1 MNKIVI
7 FVLLTALNVSTIYA
21 ATLSKEVHEEIHAD
35 VLSTNSRLSLRE
47 VLEKTIARSP
57 QQAVLAA
64 QKYEVV
70 AKQKMADSILPLSP
84 SVSLLH
90 QNDTIGSGRNER
102 DWQAQLELPVWLPKQ
117 KSARARVAEF
127 SASNFEMSTDQLQ
140 LQVAGALRDAV
151 WIVALNRNEVELYQQ
166 KLSHAEKLEA
176 DIRRKFEAGELAK
189 TDLMLVQQ
197 ETLLAQKNL
206 IRAEAELMHA
216 HFRYSQLTGLNEIP
230 ENVDESQSALIDF
243 YQSPRW
249 KSAEA
254 KVALAQSERDLSAVE
269 RRENPHVIFNARS
282 SQDAFDV
289 QYNQSVGVQIRI
301 PFDTEV
307 SSAPIL
313 AASEQVYGEAISQ
326 RESLRRL
333 LETDLHEAEHNLLVS
348 KKELSIADQQFNIA
362 KSSEE
367 LAQKAYHLGELDLMS
382 LLRIRSQSFE
392 AERGYTTRQLQVKWD
407 IARYNQAVGVLP

>member
-7 FVLLTALNVSTIYA
+7 FVLLSALNVSSIYA
-21 ATLSKEVHEEIHAD
+21 ATLSEAVHAETHED
-35 VLSTNSRLSLRE
+35 VLSTNSSLSLRE

-57 QQAVLAA
+57 QQAILAA
-64 QKYEVV
+64 QKFEVL
-70 AKQKMADSILPLSP
+70 AKQKMAESALPLSP

-90 QNDTIGSGRNER
+90 QNDTLGSGRNER
-102 DWQAQLELPVWLPKQ
+102 DWQAQLELPIWLPKQ

-127 SASNFEMSTDQLQ
+127 SASNLDVNTDQLQ

-151 WIVALNRNEVELYQQ
+151 WIVELNKNEVELYQQ
-166 KLSHAEKLEA
+166 KLSNAEKLEA
-176 DIRRKFEAGELAK
+176 DIQKKFQAGELAK

-197 ETLLAQKNL
+197 ETLLAHKNL

-230 ENVDESQSALIDF
+230 ENVEEGQSSLAGFEQSSQ
-243 YQSPRW
+243 W

-269 RRENPHVIFNARS
+269 RRENPHIIFNARS
-282 SQDAFDV
+282 SQGAFDT

-307 SSAPIL
+307 RSAPIL

-326 RESLRRL
+326 RENLRRL

-348 KKELSIADQQFNIA
+348 KKELSIAAQQFDIA
-362 KSSEE
+362 KNSAE
-367 LAQKAYHLGELDLMS
+367 LAQKAYRLGELDLMS
-382 LLRIRSQSFE
+382 LLRIQSQTFE

>member
-1 MNKIVI
+1 M
-7 FVLLTALNVSTIYA
+7 LLTALNVSIIYA
-21 ATLSKEVHEEIHAD
+21 ATLSKEVHVETHED
-35 VLSTNSRLSLRE
+35 VLFTNSRLSLRE

-64 QKYEVV
+64 QQYEVM
-70 AKQKMADSILPLSP
+70 AKQKMAESTLPLSP
-84 SVSLLH
+84 SLAVLH
-90 QNDTIGSGRNER
+90 QNDTLGSGRNER
-102 DWQAQLELPVWLPKQ
+102 DWQAQLELPIWLPKQ
-117 KSARARVAEF
+117 KSARAKVAEF
-127 SASNFEMSTDQLQ
+127 SASNLEVNTEQLQ
-140 LQVAGALRDAV
+140 LQVAGALRNAV
-151 WIVALNRNEVELYQQ
+151 WIIALNRNEVELHQQ
-166 KLSHAEKLEA
+166 KLSNAEKLEA
-176 DIRRKFEAGELAK
+176 DIRKKYQAGELAK

-197 ETLLAQKNL
+197 ETLLAHKNL

-230 ENVDESQSALIDF
+230 ENVEEHQSTLVDFEQSSQ
-243 YQSPRW
+243 W

-269 RRENPHVIFNARS
+269 RRENPQIVLNARS
-282 SQDAFDV
+282 SQGAFDA

-326 RESLRRL
+326 RENLRRL